1 MAHEC
6 ILDLRELT
14 ARTGV
19 TAEDVAKRLIDYGF
33 HAPTLAFPVA
43 GTLMVEPT
51 ESEDLD
57 EIDRFITAMIAIRA
71 EIDQVANG
79 DFTVEDSPLRNAPHT
94 AAAVISSDWARAYPR
109 EQAVF
114 PVHTLKQDKYFPP
127 VGRIDGAAGR
137 PQPDLLLPALEASR
151 TLRDLKTEDSA
162 MTENYTALY
171 EEHKKLGASFTDF
184 GGWQMPLKYSSEL
197 AEHHAVRNAA
207 GLFDLS
213 HMGEVWVTGPDA
225 AAFLDYALVGK
236 ISAMAVGKAKYSL
249 ICNEDGGIIDDLI
262 VYRRRGPTA
271 RTGSSWCPTP
281 ATPRWLPRPSPSVPP
296 DFDVVVEDV
305 SAETSLIAVQG
316 PKAEEIL
323 LRLVPAA
330 QHELVT
336 GLKYYAAVEVPFL
349 VAGASQELLLARTG
363 YTGEDGFEIF
373 VANDDAAALWQALV
387 AIADDGELTPAG
399 LASRDSLR
407 LEAGMPLY
415 GNELSLEGDPFA
427 AGLGPVVAL
436 SKEGDFVGKAALAAR
451 RQPAPVPPRAGSWW
465 ASRAS
470 GRRAGRGHYPVLKD
484 GNVVGEVTSGQP
496 SPTLGYPV
504 AMAYVDVEFTEP
516 GTALDI
522 DLRGKTEPFE
532 VVALPF
538 YKRSKV
544 ARLRRSWLAR
554 NPRSRGPWLAPW
566 PAGPG
571 FHACCSF
578 VALTHAFENPASRP
592 LEGKSPSAG

>member
-1 MAHEC
+1 
-6 ILDLRELT
+6 
-14 ARTGV
+14 
-19 TAEDVAKRLIDYGF
+19 
-33 HAPTLAFPVA
+33 
-43 GTLMVEPT
+43 
-51 ESEDLD
+51 
-57 EIDRFITAMIAIRA
+57 
-71 EIDQVANG
+71 
-79 DFTVEDSPLRNAPHT
+79 
-94 AAAVISSDWARAYPR
+94 
-109 EQAVF
+109 
-114 PVHTLKQDKYFPP
+114 
-127 VGRIDGAAGR
+127 
-137 PQPDLLLPALEASR
+137 
-151 TLRDLKTEDSA
+151 

-197 AEHHAVRNAA
+197 AEHHAVRQSA

-236 ISAMAVGKAKYSL
+236 ISAMAIGKAKYSL

-262 VYRRRGPTA
+262 TYRRGEEKF
-271 RTGSSWCPTP
+271 
-281 ATPRWLPRPSPSVPP
+281 LVVPNAGNAKVVAEALAERAAG
-296 DFDVVVEDV
+296 FDVTVEDA
-305 SAETSLIAVQG
+305 SAATSLIAVQG
-316 PKAEEIL
+316 PKAEAIL

-330 QHELVT
+330 QHDLVT
-336 GLKYYAAVEVPFL
+336 GLKYYAAVEVPFMFG
-349 VAGASQELLLARTG
+349 GASQDLLLARTG

-373 VANDDAAALWQALV
+373 VANEDAATLWQALV
-387 AIADDGELTPAG
+387 AIAEDGELTPAG

-436 SKEGDFVGKAALAAR
+436 SKEGDFVGKAALAAKKE
-451 RQPAPVPPRAGSWW
+451 AG
-465 ASRAS
+465 AGATTGRKLVGLKGL

-522 DLRGKTEPFE
+522 DLRGKSEPFE

-538 YKRSKV
+538 YKREK
-544 ARLRRSWLAR
+544 
-554 NPRSRGPWLAPW
+554 
-566 PAGPG
+566 
-571 FHACCSF
+571 
-578 VALTHAFENPASRP
+578 
-592 LEGKSPSAG
+592 

>member
-1 MAHEC
+1 
-6 ILDLRELT
+6 
-14 ARTGV
+14 
-19 TAEDVAKRLIDYGF
+19 
-33 HAPTLAFPVA
+33 
-43 GTLMVEPT
+43 
-51 ESEDLD
+51 
-57 EIDRFITAMIAIRA
+57 
-71 EIDQVANG
+71 
-79 DFTVEDSPLRNAPHT
+79 
-94 AAAVISSDWARAYPR
+94 
-109 EQAVF
+109 
-114 PVHTLKQDKYFPP
+114 
-127 VGRIDGAAGR
+127 
-137 PQPDLLLPALEASR
+137 
-151 TLRDLKTEDSA
+151 

-197 AEHHAVRNAA
+197 AEHHAVRKAA
-207 GLFDLS
+207 GIFDLS

-236 ISAMAVGKAKYSL
+236 ISAMSVGKAKYSL

-262 VYRRRGPTA
+262 VYRRPA
-271 RTGSSWCPTP
+271 AADAAEGS
-281 ATPRWLPRPSPSVPP
+281 RDRFLVVPNAGNAKVVAGALAERAAAGQEGG
-296 DFDVVVEDV
+296 FDVVVDDV
-305 SAETSLIAVQG
+305 SAATSLIAVQG

-349 VAGASQELLLARTG
+349 VGGEGRPLLLARTG

-373 VANDDAAALWQALV
+373 VDNDDAAALWQAIV
-387 AIADDGELTPAG
+387 AIADEGELTPAG

-436 SKEGDFVGKAALAAR
+436 SKEGDFVGKAALAAKKE
-451 RQPAPVPPRAGSWW
+451 AGAGST
-465 ASRAS
+465 SGRKLVGLKGL

-496 SPTLGYPV
+496 SPSLGYPV
-504 AMAYVDVEFTEP
+504 AMAYVDVEYTEP
-516 GTALDI
+516 GTVLDI
-522 DLRGKTEPFE
+522 DLRGKAEPFE

-538 YKRSKV
+538 YKRQK
-544 ARLRRSWLAR
+544 
-554 NPRSRGPWLAPW
+554 
-566 PAGPG
+566 
-571 FHACCSF
+571 
-578 VALTHAFENPASRP
+578 
-592 LEGKSPSAG
+592 

>member
-1 MAHEC
+1 
-6 ILDLRELT
+6 
-14 ARTGV
+14 
-19 TAEDVAKRLIDYGF
+19 
-33 HAPTLAFPVA
+33 
-43 GTLMVEPT
+43 
-51 ESEDLD
+51 
-57 EIDRFITAMIAIRA
+57 
-71 EIDQVANG
+71 
-79 DFTVEDSPLRNAPHT
+79 
-94 AAAVISSDWARAYPR
+94 
-109 EQAVF
+109 
-114 PVHTLKQDKYFPP
+114 
-127 VGRIDGAAGR
+127 
-137 PQPDLLLPALEASR
+137 
-151 TLRDLKTEDSA
+151 

-197 AEHHAVRNAA
+197 AEHHAVRKSA

-249 ICNEDGGIIDDLI
+249 ICNEEGGIIDDLI
-262 VYRRRGPTA
+262 TYRRPAAADGTDTFLVVPNAGNAKVVAAALTDRA
-271 RTGSSWCPTP
+271 GS
-281 ATPRWLPRPSPSVPP
+281 AP
-296 DFDVVVEDV
+296 DGGFDVTVRDA

-316 PKAEEIL
+316 PKAQEIL

-330 QHELVT
+330 EHSLVT
-336 GLKYYAAVEVPFL
+336 ELKYYAAVDVPFL
-349 VAGASQELLLARTG
+349 VGGAGRELLLARTG

-373 VANDDAAALWQALV
+373 VANDDAAALWQALI

-415 GNELSLEGDPFA
+415 GNELSLEGDPFS

-436 SKEGDFVGKAALAAR
+436 SKEADFVGKAALAAKKE
-451 RQPAPVPPRAGSWW
+451 AGAGSTTG
-465 ASRAS
+465 RRLVGLKGL

-484 GNVVGEVTSGQP
+484 GATVGEVTSGQP

-516 GTALDI
+516 GTGLDI

-532 VVALPF
+532 VVGLPF
-538 YKRSKV
+538 YKRQK
-544 ARLRRSWLAR
+544 
-554 NPRSRGPWLAPW
+554 
-566 PAGPG
+566 
-571 FHACCSF
+571 
-578 VALTHAFENPASRP
+578 
-592 LEGKSPSAG
+592 

>member
-1 MAHEC
+1 
-6 ILDLRELT
+6 
-14 ARTGV
+14 
-19 TAEDVAKRLIDYGF
+19 
-33 HAPTLAFPVA
+33 
-43 GTLMVEPT
+43 
-51 ESEDLD
+51 
-57 EIDRFITAMIAIRA
+57 
-71 EIDQVANG
+71 
-79 DFTVEDSPLRNAPHT
+79 
-94 AAAVISSDWARAYPR
+94 
-109 EQAVF
+109 
-114 PVHTLKQDKYFPP
+114 
-127 VGRIDGAAGR
+127 
-137 PQPDLLLPALEASR
+137 
-151 TLRDLKTEDSA
+151 

-197 AEHHAVRNAA
+197 AEHHAVRKSA

-262 VYRRRGPTA
+262 TYRR
-271 RTGSSWCPTP
+271 P
-281 ATPRWLPRPSPSVPP
+281 AAADGTDKFLVVPNAGNAKVVAEALAERAAG
-296 DFDVVVEDV
+296 FDVNVEDA
-305 SAETSLIAVQG
+305 SAVTSLIAVQG
-316 PKAEEIL
+316 PKAAAIL

-336 GLKYYAAVEVPFL
+336 GLKYYAAVDVPFMF
-349 VAGASQELLLARTG
+349 GGGSQELLLARTG

-373 VANDDAAALWQALV
+373 VANDDAAALWQALI
-387 AIADDGELTPAG
+387 AIAEEGELTPAG

-436 SKEGDFVGKAALAAR
+436 SKEGDFVGKAALAAKKE
-451 RQPAPVPPRAGSWW
+451 AGAGSTTG
-465 ASRAS
+465 RKLVGLKGL

-484 GNVVGEVTSGQP
+484 GTTVGEVTSGQP

-522 DLRGKTEPFE
+522 DLRGKSEPFE

-538 YKRSKV
+538 YKRQK
-544 ARLRRSWLAR
+544 
-554 NPRSRGPWLAPW
+554 
-566 PAGPG
+566 
-571 FHACCSF
+571 
-578 VALTHAFENPASRP
+578 
-592 LEGKSPSAG
+592 